1 MKKVGLALGSGGWR
15 GGVHIG
21 VIKVLLKHNIPI
33 DFIAGTS
40 AGAIVG
46 GLYAYKKDIEAVE
59 KVFKEF
65 NGLNFAQTFL
75 DLGAKGGFVKG
86 KNFIKYLNRY
96 LNDAN
101 IEDTQIPFCAV
112 ASDILSG
119 EKIEIKK
126 GHLAKSVQAS
136 SIIPVLFEPTLHEG
150 RYLVDGGLT
159 SPVPVE
165 TVKNMGADI
174 VIAVDTLGGLFPIQ
188 KKKREEL
195 DGTKMAN
202 LSIRLLLESLA
213 RKETRYADI
222 NINPNIPGSESGFIL
237 KMVTEKHII
246 HHGEEATEKVIK
258 DIKSLLK

>member
-46 GLYAYKKDIEAVE
+46 GLYAYKQDIDAVE
-59 KVFKEF
+59 KVFREF
-65 NGLNFAQTFL
+65 SGLNFAQTFL
-75 DLGAKGGFVKG
+75 DIGIKGGLVKG
-86 KNFIKYLNRY
+86 QNFIKYLNTY

-101 IEDTQIPFCAV
+101 IENTQIPFCAV
-112 ASDILSG
+112 AADILSG

-126 GHLAKSVQAS
+126 GHLAKAVQTS
-136 SIIPVLFEPTLHEG
+136 SSIPVLFQPSIHEG
-150 RYLVDGGLT
+150 KYLVDGGLV
-159 SPVPVE
+159 SPVPVQ

-174 VIAVDTLGGLFPIQ
+174 VISVDTLGGLFPIET
-188 KKKREEL
+188 KEREKL
-195 DGTKMAN
+195 NNTKMAN

-213 RKETRYADI
+213 RKETQFADI
-222 NINPNIPGSESGFIL
+222 TINPNIPGSESGFIL

-246 HHGEEATEKVIK
+246 HHGEEATEKVI
-258 DIKSLLK
+258 DQIKSLLK